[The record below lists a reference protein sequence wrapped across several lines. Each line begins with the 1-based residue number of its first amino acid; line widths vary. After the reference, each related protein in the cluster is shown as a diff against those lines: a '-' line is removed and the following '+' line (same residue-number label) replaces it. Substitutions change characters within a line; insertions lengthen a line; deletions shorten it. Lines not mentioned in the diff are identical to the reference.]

1 METRSEFLEK
11 LFGLKGKA
19 ALVVGGTSGIG
30 RAIALGL
37 ASAGA
42 DVVASSRRRQRVEQ
56 TASELRQLGART
68 LSFPCDVQN
77 YDTLVALRDA
87 ILSEFGAID
96 ILVISSG
103 VVSRFP
109 SVELPEQEFHRILDT
124 NLTGTFRA
132 LQVFGRPMI
141 ERQRG
146 AIINIASIGS
156 FRSIVGLAHY
166 TASKA
171 GVVALT
177 ESLACEWAPHH
188 VRVNAIAPGSFPT
201 ELNEE
206 LLKIPGRVAHVLSR
220 IPMNRF
226 GELTEL
232 VGAAIYLAS
241 DAASFVTG
249 ATITVDGGFLAGGL

>member
-11 LFGLKGKA
+11 LFGLQEKVA
-19 ALVVGGTSGIG
+19 VVLGGTSGIG
-30 RAIALGL
+30 KAIALGL

-42 DVVASSRRRQRVEQ
+42 DVVASSRRQQRVEE
-56 TASELRQLGART
+56 TAKELRQLGART
-68 LSFPCDVQN
+68 LAIPCDVQK

-87 ILSEFGAID
+87 VFNEFRAID

-103 VVSRFP
+103 VISKFP
-109 SVELPEQEFHRILDT
+109 TVELPEQEFSRVLDT

-141 ERQRG
+141 ERKSG
-146 AIINIASIGS
+146 AIINIASIAS
-156 FRSIVGLAHY
+156 FRSVMELPHY

-177 ESLACEWAPHH
+177 KSLADEWAPYH
-188 VRVNAIAPGSFPT
+188 VRVNAIAPGPFPT
-201 ELNEE
+201 ELNEK
-206 LLKIPGRVAHVLSR
+206 LMKIPGRAAHLLSR
-220 IPMNRF
+220 VPMNRF
-226 GELTEL
+226 GGVTEL

-249 ATITVDGGFLAGGL
+249 ATIIVDGGVLARGL